1 MAQTTAAPA
10 APTTPLPGRL
20 GYQPALDGVRALAI
34 ALVVLF
40 HYPWDQV
47 FYKANPVHGGFLG
60 VDVFFVLSGF
70 LITTLLLQ
78 EHAALGSVSLRRF
91 YARRALRLLPAFFVL
106 FAIALVLHFTL
117 AHGDGNRPKAL
128 GLFGMLFYAANWV
141 NVYRD
146 GALGVVAHTWSLAI
160 EEQFYLVWPVI
171 LVFLLRRRLRLSTIA
186 VIATVG
192 IVASSL
198 WRVWYWYH
206 HLGHR
211 NFVTYYLAMTNR
223 LPRNAPGTL
232 THRTNVWNRLYF
244 GSDTRADALLVGCL
258 VAIVLFWLLPRLG
271 ARPRAPE
278 RGRRSRARRLR
289 GHRVAGRRRDVGLA
303 AGVGHP
309 RARARRRGRH
319 RRARRRAASPLARVL
334 AVGPLAWLG
343 RRSYAI
349 YLFHTVVFEYCN
361 RSHVHI
367 PPPLS
372 FVFQIDGRPR
382 RRGALAPARRG
393 PDAPAQATLRAG
405 GAHAGPDLTT

>member
-1 MAQTTAAPA
+1 MAQTTTAPA
-10 APTTPLPGRL
+10 APTTPMPGRL

-40 HYPWDQV
+40 HYPWNQV

-78 EHAALGSVSLRRF
+78 ENAALGAVSLRRF

-117 AHGDGNRPKAL
+117 SHGDGNRPNAL
-128 GLFGMLFYAANWV
+128 GLFGMFFYAANWV

-160 EEQFYLVWPVI
+160 EEQFYLVWPMI

-186 VIATVG
+186 V
-192 IVASSL
+192 VASVGVVAASL

-211 NFVTYYLAMTNR
+211 NFTTYYLAMTNR
-223 LPRNAPGTL
+223 LPRCSPGTL
-232 THRTNVWNRLYF
+232 CHRTDVWDRIYF

-258 VAIVLFWLLPRLG
+258 VAIVLFWLLPKFG
-271 ARPRAPE
+271 
-278 RGRRSRARRLR
+278 
-289 GHRVAGRRRDVGLA
+289 
-303 AGVGHP
+303 
-309 RARARRRGRH
+309 ARARVRLSAAAVVALVGCAIIVW
-319 RRARRRAASPLARVL
+319 RAVVVMSGWLPVWGILALEVGVAVVIAGLVAAPRYPLARVL
-334 AVGPLAWLG
+334 SIGPLAWIG

-349 YLFHTVVFEYCN
+349 YLFHPVVFHYCN
-361 RSHVHI
+361 RKHVRL
-367 PPPLS
+367 PPPVS
-372 FVFQIDGRPR
+372 FFFQIAIVLVIAELSHRLVEAPMLR
-382 RRGALAPARRG
+382 RKRHFEPVVPA
-393 PDAPAQATLRAG
+393 AAST
-405 GAHAGPDLTT
+405 